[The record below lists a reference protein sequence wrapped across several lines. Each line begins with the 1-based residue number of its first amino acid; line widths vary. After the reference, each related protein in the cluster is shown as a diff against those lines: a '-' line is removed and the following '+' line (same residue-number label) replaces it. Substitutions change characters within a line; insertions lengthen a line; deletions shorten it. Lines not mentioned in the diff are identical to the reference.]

1 MTCMRKVLAVAW
13 LNNLILYLF
22 WVIRGATLTTYRAQI
37 FHELINIRFY
47 FFGKS
52 SDNAIAWSK
61 ILLWIICAMHR
72 DESTKPTKPFMLSKF
87 FKYFKFYEC
96 WFLLSLSLGV
106 RLFGNHSIDG
116 VLVVG
121 YWISSWVAVHET
133 NSSRQL
139 RKNVDKICMQKSAPQ
154 CEISRILKIDLVV
167 KQARNWFSE
176 LKDE

>member
-96 WFLLSLSLGV
+96 WFLLSLFLSEFDCLEIIRSMVCWWWVIGFQAELRCMKLIPV
-106 RLFGNHSIDG
+106 DSWERMLIKYACRK
-116 VLVVG
+116 VLPSVKFRE
-121 YWISSWVAVHET
+121 YWKLI
-133 NSSRQL
+133 
-139 RKNVDKICMQKSAPQ
+139 
-154 CEISRILKIDLVV
+154 
-167 KQARNWFSE
+167 
-176 LKDE
+176 